1 MATPDEIRAAIAKA
15 EAAGRNDLAYKLR
28 AYLPAEV
35 TPERI
40 KAAADKAR
48 AAGRQDLAD
57 KLMAKLPQ
65 QGPAQDAAVQP
76 PRALTEDEARQSK
89 IDRFAAFEMANPDLV
104 GRYSP
109 ETFPQE
115 GKTVSIPNDGGRGF
129 RKIKVRS
136 SYVYRPDTVDTFG
149 GGAAAMME
157 GPVDAMQAFGG
168 GLIDTAQSPSYAYLE
183 NDPAMGQLPPAVNAA
198 LSKFGDIGGA
208 ALSALGAGVGGA
220 AGLVMEAVPG
230 LPDLGEKELA
240 QSALLGLQF
249 AAPELAGVSSVGAR
263 AAGAGTRAAR
273 AAPDRATAIA
283 GDVAAA
289 ERAGIPVFRS
299 DVAPPETALG
309 KSAQRATESIPFGMA
324 GPRAA
329 QQEARVEAAKGL
341 VREFGGDAVAPAID
355 DVAASVLA
363 KREAD
368 LKRYTGQKTR
378 IVEAVK
384 GKGPVPVP
392 SVVAEIDKQISAITE
407 QRLPSLEPVIAK
419 LREFRDALVDQPLD
433 VLEKNRKAVGEVF
446 ADPGLA
452 SIRDAGEK
460 ALSAIYAPLKKDIA
474 AFVKATGGP
483 KALAAWNEANGKL
496 SALAG
501 ELKDMT
507 MRAVLQKGEATPETV
522 ARMLFSAKPSDVARL
537 AKSLTKDGMASAR
550 AAIIQKAVGS
560 LDSLDDLSPERF
572 RTALRKLGPQ
582 IDTFFTGADLEAVR
596 GLQRALRLTEQA
608 SKSVAAPLTGVQN
621 MPGIVGLLFGGTLG
635 LAQGAAAAVGV
646 GQIARVYERTGVQA
660 ALRRLAKAETPQA
673 QAAGL
678 SALREA
684 TSDIKAPAV
693 TAGAQGAANAN
704 QPPAYEALWGRY

>member
-1 MATPDEIRAAIAKA
+1 MNPEKAAEIKAAIAKA
-15 EAAGRNDLAYKLR
+15 EAAGRTDLADKLR

-48 AAGRQDLAD
+48 AAGRADLAD
-57 KLMAKLPQ
+57 KLMAKLPA
-65 QGPAQDAAVQP
+65 PAEDPLEP
-76 PRALTEDEARQSK
+76 PRVEDQRQAR
-89 IDRFAAFEMANPDLV
+89 IDAFAAFEMANPGLV
-104 GRYSP
+104 GRYTP
-109 ETFPQE
+109 DNFPQAGE
-115 GKTVSIPNDGGRGF
+115 SVMGTGGGGRSGGA
-129 RKIKVRS
+129 RVTVQP
-136 SYVYRPDTVDTFG
+136 SYVSEGDRTDTFG

-157 GPVDAMQAFGG
+157 GPVDAMQAFGT
-168 GLIDTAQSPSYAYLE
+168 GLVDTARSPSYAALE
-183 NDPAMGQLPPAVNAA
+183 ADPYMGQAPSAVNAA
-198 LSKFGDIGGA
+198 LSKFGDLGGA

-220 AGLVMEAVPG
+220 AGLAMEAVPG
-230 LPDLGEKELA
+230 LSDQGEGELA
-240 QSALLGLQF
+240 QSAMLAAQF

-273 AAPDRATAIA
+273 AAPGEATALA

-299 DVAPPETALG
+299 DVAPPESALG

-329 QQEARVEAAKGL
+329 QQEARIAAAKDL
-341 VREFGGDAVAPAID
+341 VVEFGGDAVAPAID

-368 LKRYTGQKTR
+368 LKRYSGQKAR

-392 SVVAEIDKQISAITE
+392 SVVAEIDKQIAAITE

-474 AFVKATGGP
+474 AFVNATGGP

-501 ELKDMT
+501 DLKDVT

-582 IDTFFTGADLEAVR
+582 IDTFFTGPDLEAVR
-596 GLQRALRLTEQA
+596 GLQRALRLTQQA

-621 MPGIVGLLFGGTLG
+621 MPGILGLFFGGTLG
-635 LAQGAAAAVGV
+635 IVQGAAAAVGV

-678 SALREA
+678 SALRGA
-684 TSDIKAPAV
+684 TSNLKAPAAA
-693 TAGAQGAANAN
+693 AGAQDAANAN
-704 QPPAYEALWGRY
+704 QRPAYEALWGRY